1 MAAVTVCTGGASGI
15 GRATAVALG
24 RRGAS
29 VVVGDVDQ
37 AGGEETAGLVR
48 AAGGQAEFLRTDIAD
63 AGEVEALVA
72 AAVERFGR
80 LDAAANVAGTHAGLG
95 SLTAEVTDEDF
106 DTQIRVNLRG
116 TWLCVRAELRQMV
129 SQGSGSI
136 VNMSSVNGLTGAAGG
151 VGYSIAKH
159 GILGLTR
166 TAAVEYAEHGI
177 RVNAI
182 CPGLVDTPLTERA
195 LAMEGHDPDAVLADV
210 IRNIPTGR
218 MATAEEIGE
227 CAAWLCIDSAPYL
240 TGAAITIDGGMTVRG

>member
-48 AAGGQAEFLRTDIAD
+48 AAGGQAEFLHTDIAD

-95 SLTAEVTDEDF
+95 SLTAEVTDA
-106 DTQIRVNLRG
+106 RWCR
-116 TWLCVRAELRQMV
+116 RA
-129 SQGSGSI
+129 
-136 VNMSSVNGLTGAAGG
+136 
-151 VGYSIAKH
+151 
-159 GILGLTR
+159 
-166 TAAVEYAEHGI
+166 
-177 RVNAI
+177 
-182 CPGLVDTPLTERA
+182 RA
-195 LAMEGHDPDAVLADV
+195 
-210 IRNIPTGR
+210 R
-218 MATAEEIGE
+218 
-227 CAAWLCIDSAPYL
+227 S
-240 TGAAITIDGGMTVRG
+240 

>member
-1 MAAVTVCTGGASGI
+1 MAAVAVCTGGASGI

-29 VVVGDVDQ
+29 VVVGDVDV

-48 AAGGQAEFLRTDIAD
+48 AAGGQAEFLRTDIAE

-95 SLTAEVTDEDF
+95 SLTADVTGEDF

-195 LAMEGHDPDAVLADV
+195 LAIEGQDPGAVLADV
-210 IRNIPTGR
+210 IRNIPAGR

-240 TGAAITIDGGMTVRG
+240 TGAAITIDGGMTVSG

>member
-95 SLTAEVTDEDF
+95 SLTAEVTDA
-106 DTQIRVNLRG
+106 RWCR
-116 TWLCVRAELRQMV
+116 RA
-129 SQGSGSI
+129 
-136 VNMSSVNGLTGAAGG
+136 
-151 VGYSIAKH
+151 
-159 GILGLTR
+159 
-166 TAAVEYAEHGI
+166 
-177 RVNAI
+177 
-182 CPGLVDTPLTERA
+182 RA
-195 LAMEGHDPDAVLADV
+195 
-210 IRNIPTGR
+210 R
-218 MATAEEIGE
+218 
-227 CAAWLCIDSAPYL
+227 S
-240 TGAAITIDGGMTVRG
+240 